1 MDVSFAI
8 LAHNEG
14 KDLENLL
21 NQIISSELDYECEVV
36 IVDDYSTDEYT
47 RQIIDEFGK
56 LDNIHVFQRE
66 LNKDFASQKNYANSK
81 CEGKYIFS
89 VDADEYFPTD
99 LIENIYILMELN
111 PKVDLIRIP
120 RINLVGGLTK
130 EHIKKWNWHV
140 NSMGWI
146 NFPDFQSRLY
156 KNSADIKWKNKVHEI
171 VDGAK
176 VISTLPTEQEWCL
189 VHNKHINKQEQQ
201 NEFYEGI
208 D

>member
-14 KDLENLL
+14 EDLGRLL
-21 NQIISSELDYECEVV
+21 KQITNNTLDYEFEIIV
-36 IVDDYSTDEYT
+36 VDDYSTDERTIEILNEYG
-47 RQIIDEFGK
+47 EM
-56 LDNIHVFQRE
+56 DNVNVFQRK
-66 LNKDFASQKNYANSK
+66 LDKDFAGQKNYANSK
-81 CEGKYIFS
+81 CAGKYIFS

-130 EHIKKWNWHV
+130 EHIKKWGWHV

-156 KNSADIKWKNKVHEI
+156 KNSPNIKWKNKVHEI
-171 VDGAK
+171 VVGAK
-176 VISTLPTEQEWCL
+176 VISVLPTDKEWCL
-189 VHNKHINKQEQQ
+189 VHNKHIDKQEQQ

-208 D
+208 G